1 MIIAIDGPA
10 GTGKSTIA
18 KCVSQQE
25 HIAFLNSGSFYRG
38 ITMYLLDNNIN
49 LTDKKAI
56 IYSAEAVEMDYVNE
70 RLILNGVDVND
81 KLHQSRIDL
90 NTAKISC
97 IPEIRDI
104 INKKLRHI
112 TEHLSVVCE
121 GRDITTVVFP
131 SAEHK
136 FYLDASVDVQAMRR
150 FKQNVSDL
158 SLEQIKKE
166 IIERDRIDR
175 NKAYGALKVAPDAY
189 YIDTSDLTIEQVCE
203 IITSKIHN

>member
-18 KCVSQQE
+18 KCVAQQE

-49 LTDKKAI
+49 LDDKKTI
-56 IYSAEAVEMDYVNE
+56 ISSAETVKMDYVNE
-70 RLILNGVDVND
+70 RLIVNGIDVND
-81 KLHQSRIDL
+81 KLHESRIDL

-97 IPEIRDI
+97 IPEIREI

-112 TEHLSVVCE
+112 TEYLSVVCE
-121 GRDITTVVFP
+121 GRDITTIVFP
-131 SAEHK
+131 QADYK
-136 FYLDASVDVQAMRR
+136 FYLDASVQVQAMRR

-166 IIERDRIDR
+166 IIERDKIDK
-175 NKAYGALKVAPDAY
+175 NKAVGALKIASDAQ